1 MGVYIQSKQKVGNQT
16 KYIMADTDR
25 PNFKKM
31 GTKQE
36 ILNAERK
43 YHFGIDGVD
52 LDANDI
58 CVVVP
63 IRDTIDMLRYGD
75 RKQALATMTMSAE
88 TISLRFKSKP
98 TSGELAFVSN
108 VGINIERYGIN
119 NFWIDFGV
127 ASTTR
132 SHLSLDEAF
141 LILDEYRNWRP
152 VDIRKGRI

>member
-1 MGVYIQSKQKVGNQT
+1 MGVYIQSKQKVGNQI

-25 PNFKKM
+25 PNFKKI

-43 YHFGIDGVD
+43 YHFNIDGVD
-52 LDANDI
+52 LKSNDI

-63 IRDTIDMLRYGD
+63 IKDTIDMIKYGD
-75 RKQALATMTMSAE
+75 RKQALATMSTNME

-98 TSGELAFVSN
+98 TGGEMTFVSN
-108 VGINIERYGIN
+108 IGINIERSGIN
-119 NFWIDFGV
+119 NFCIDFGTS
-127 ASTTR
+127 STTR

-141 LILDEYRNWRP
+141 LILDEYRNWRL